1 MLKVQ
6 VSLADDPRDAER
18 EVGWVSTGWDR
29 EPANTVWLM
38 GQDRE
43 KLPNIFTIGRVN
55 LRQPRG
61 SEACPY
67 LYNRREA

>member
-18 EVGWVSTGWDR
+18 KGGWVSTGCDR

-38 GQDRE
+38 GQE
-43 KLPNIFTIGRVN
+43 TGRN
-55 LRQPRG
+55 L
-61 SEACPY
+61 S
-67 LYNRREA
+67 RR

>member
-18 EVGWVSTGWDR
+18 EGGWVSRGWDR
-29 EPANTVWLM
+29 EPAKTVWIM

-43 KLPNIFTIGRVN
+43 KLPNILTIRRMN
-55 LRQPRG
+55 LRAAQV
-61 SEACPY
+61 
-67 LYNRREA
+67 L